1 MWHAIQDFLGPVP
14 APVFILIF
22 IAGLALSFIATAPS
36 KWVESGLDTLARWRQ
51 KRKPAPRPPWK
62 R

>member
-1 MWHAIQDFLGPVP
+1 MWQAIQDFLGPVP

-22 IAGLALSFIATAPS
+22 VAGLALSIIATAPT
-36 KWVESGLDTLARWRQ
+36 KWVERGLEAVARWRDR
-51 KRKPAPRPPWK
+51 RKPAPRPTAK